1 MKFGGA
7 ALGNGEQIRDA
18 ARLIRDAAA
27 QEPVVVIASAMSGV
41 TNALGELAEL
51 AARQDAAQIHGRLKE
66 IRWRHL
72 EASGKKDPPEP
83 LRELLAEFEHV
94 IHGVRILGELTPRS
108 RDRIADY
115 GERFAA
121 ALLSSALEAR
131 AVRHRVLAADQ
142 TGLVTDDQFGAARP
156 LEEPSLEAMAGVLR
170 PLLSEEIVP
179 ILPGLSA
186 STLDGAI
193 TSFGRGGSDIAAVL
207 AAAALG
213 ADDVWLWGNT
223 DGLMTADPQIV
234 PDARLIK
241 EITAVEAIEMAQFG
255 ARAVHPR
262 ALDPLIAHK
271 LSLRIRNAFR
281 PEAEGTRIVHAGE
294 PRGAVRAVHM
304 IRDAGILT
312 LSGSVMFGRPGTAAL
327 MFEALARER
336 INVLM
341 IAQSVSEAGISVALR
356 RRDVDRA
363 REAVERELLVPGAAR
378 SLTIDDR
385 TAIVA
390 LVGAGMRGTPGVA
403 GRVFGVVAAQGA
415 SVKAIAQGSN
425 ELSISFGVEEDRAEE
440 IVRALH
446 AEFKPA

>member
-27 QEPVVVIASAMSGV
+27 KEPVVVVASAMSGV
-41 TNALGELAEL
+41 TNALMELAEL

-66 IRWRHL
+66 VRWRHL

-115 GERFAA
+115 GERLAA

-131 AVRHRVLAADQ
+131 AVRHRILAADQ

-156 LEEPSLEAMAGVLR
+156 LEEPSLEAIARTLR
-170 PLLSEEIVP
+170 PLLSEEIIP

-186 STLDGAI
+186 ATIGGTI

-207 AAAALG
+207 VAAALG

-234 PDARLIK
+234 PEARLIK
-241 EITAVEAIEMAQFG
+241 EITAIEAIEMAQFG

-262 ALDPLIAHK
+262 ALEPLIAHK
-271 LSLRIRNAFR
+271 LSLRVRNAFR
-281 PEAEGTRIVHAGE
+281 PDAEGTRIVHDGE
-294 PRGAVRAVHM
+294 KRAAVRAVHM

-327 MFEALARER
+327 LFDALARER

-356 RRDVDRA
+356 RRDLARA
-363 REAVERELLVPGAAR
+363 RAAAERELVAPGAAR
-378 SLTIDDR
+378 SLHVDEQV
-385 TAIVA
+385 ALVA
-390 LVGAGMRGTPGVA
+390 LVGAGMRDTPGVA
-403 GRVFGVVAAQGA
+403 GRLFGTVAAQHA
-415 SVKAIAQGSN
+415 SIKAIAQGSS
-425 ELSISFGVEEDRAEE
+425 ELSISFAVREDQAEA

-446 AEFKPA
+446 AEFEPA